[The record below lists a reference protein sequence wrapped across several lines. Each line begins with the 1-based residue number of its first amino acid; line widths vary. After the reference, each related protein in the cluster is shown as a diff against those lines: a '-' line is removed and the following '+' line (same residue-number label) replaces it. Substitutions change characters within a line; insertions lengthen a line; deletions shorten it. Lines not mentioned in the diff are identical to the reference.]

1 MSDKRFA
8 PCLELPAGTRHVV
21 FADLPHLIA
30 VALWPEDDPPSERRD
45 FAYGG
50 ARINLEEELA
60 KAVAE
65 GHLAV
70 RDPLTLGL
78 HTFPVGDALQ
88 HSVVLLDDLRA
99 FLNKRGG
106 GIEVRILPRDNASDL
121 LPLGLIARDAAMRET
136 PPVPGEDELRRDIR
150 NAIRTTTEKDFSLRL
165 SAYLA
170 QGKLKAVNPLN
181 GAPFDPELPH
191 LDPSD
196 PMWALDNAEHEKALE
211 MLGQLKRTDLAGLVG
226 TSVQSTA
233 AHAAEA
239 AAKDARRAR
248 GFYTLREAAQ
258 LLADAHDLNAQKLL
272 QQLTAAFADGLLVV
286 RDPET
291 HAPLNS
297 GRLRDF
303 YDWVTTDDVNKL
315 LADAWRVSYRLPEH
329 GTSLARIEAGTPVA
343 NGGGTAHIV
352 TLPGAPRARWTMA
365 LEQLLPQLEAHLKR
379 AAKTREVARYLKEN
393 GASFYIGPEGKPDE
407 LFWTT
412 EQGDKKLVTKKT
424 LQNQISEF
432 RNRKRPPG

>member
-1 MSDKRFA
+1 MSDKQFA
-8 PCLELPAGTRHVV
+8 PCLKLPAGTRHVV

-30 VALWPEDDPPSERRD
+30 VALWPEVDPPSERRD

-65 GHLAV
+65 GHLTV
-70 RDPLTLGL
+70 RDSLTLGL

-88 HSVVLLDDLRA
+88 HSVVLLEDLRA
-99 FLNKRGG
+99 FLVKRGG
-106 GIEVRILPRDNASDL
+106 GIEVRIAPSDNDL
-121 LPLGLIARDAAMRET
+121 IPLGLVAREAALRET
-136 PPVPGEDELRRDIR
+136 PPVPGENDLRRDIR
-150 NAIRTTTEKDFSLRL
+150 NAVRKTTEEDFARRL
-165 SAYLA
+165 STYLA

-196 PMWALDNAEHEKALE
+196 PTWALDNAEHEKALE
-211 MLGQLKRTDLAGLVG
+211 LLGQLKRTDEAGLVG

-239 AAKDARRAR
+239 AAKDARQAR

-258 LLADAHDLNAQKLL
+258 LLADAHGLNAQKLL
-272 QQLTAAFADGLLVV
+272 QQLTAAFPDGLLVV

-291 HAPLNS
+291 QAPLKG

-303 YDWVTTDDVNKL
+303 HDWVTAEDINEL
-315 LADAWRVSYRLPEH
+315 LSKVWRVPYRFPGIHDEQPDQAPQEAAGETRAQRCARLLRWLRDEEAKQPRGALARVVVRDGRARQTVSADIAKAREIEAADAGPISAM
-329 GTSLARIEAGTPVA
+329 ARIV
-343 NGGGTAHIV
+343 
-352 TLPGAPRARWTMA
+352 RR
-365 LEQLLPQLEAHLKR
+365 
-379 AAKTREVARYLKEN
+379 
-393 GASFYIGPEGKPDE
+393 
-407 LFWTT
+407 
-412 EQGDKKLVTKKT
+412 
-424 LQNQISEF
+424 
-432 RNRKRPPG
+432 